1 MNRIWFAVLLL
12 TFTVHR
18 SYAQKIDFMDTSN
31 KWRVRALF
39 VPPGQNP
46 KTETQYFNYR
56 YLNNT
61 LNMRGYEYQVL
72 TSNFPDTIFVRKD
85 SATGKIYAVTP
96 AFPQRDS
103 TDRLLYDFSMNKGDS
118 YIHYIRYYGYG
129 VYGDYDTVTY
139 RVQETDSV
147 IINGLSHRV
156 QYISTIGSIS
166 KNRHIITVI
175 EGIGS
180 ITGMGSPLY
189 FGHLLYARETTDCFH
204 SNNGN
209 SVFAHKV
216 LTKYFYND
224 SSSNSYVLDTFDNS
238 CPPKL
243 AIPQTKSNDNR
254 LTVYPQPANN
264 HVIIGLGTKITNG
277 RITII
282 NIQGEIIVDRAI
294 ANEERIN
301 LRIEQPPGMYVYKI
315 IDHIQGTQFTGKIL
329 IE

>member
-1 MNRIWFAVLLL
+1 MNRIWIAVLLL
-12 TFTVHR
+12 TFFTKN
-18 SYAQKIDFMDTSN
+18 SYSQKLDFMDTSN
-31 KWRVRALF
+31 KWRVRAFF

-46 KTETQYFNYR
+46 KTETRYFSYG
-56 YLNNT
+56 YLNYT
-61 LNMRGYEYQVL
+61 VNMGGYEYQVL

-85 SATGKIYAVTP
+85 SISGKIYAVTP
-96 AFPQRDS
+96 ALPQRDS

-129 VYGDYDTVTY
+129 IYGDYDTVTY
-139 RVQETDSV
+139 RVLETDSV
-147 IINGLSHRV
+147 IIDGLSHRI
-156 QYISTIGSIS
+156 QYISTISSIS
-166 KNRHIITVI
+166 KDRHIITVI
-175 EGIGS
+175 EGVGS

-209 SVFAHKV
+209 PVFAHKV

-224 SSSNSYVLDTFDNS
+224 SSSNSYALDTFDNS

-243 AIPQTKSNDNR
+243 AISQTKSDDNR
-254 LTVYPQPANN
+254 VTIYPQPAKN
-264 HVIIGLGTKITNG
+264 HVVIDLGTMIADG

-282 NIQGEIIVDRAI
+282 NIQGQVIIDRTIVNEQKFNLKFDLPTGMYIYKIVDH
-294 ANEERIN
+294 
-301 LRIEQPPGMYVYKI
+301 L
-315 IDHIQGTQFTGKIL
+315 QGVQFTGKIL

>member
-1 MNRIWFAVLLL
+1 MNRIWIAVLLL
-12 TFTVHR
+12 TFAIKD
-18 SYAQKIDFMDTSN
+18 SYAQKLDFMDTSN

-39 VPPGQNP
+39 VPPVQNP
-46 KTETQYFNYR
+46 VTETRYFNYWF
-56 YLNNT
+56 LNNT
-61 LNMRGYEYQVL
+61 VNLNGYEYQTL
-72 TSNFPDTIFVRKD
+72 TSDFLDTILVRKD
-85 SATGKIYAVTP
+85 TTTGNIYAVTP
-96 AFPQRDS
+96 YLPQRDS

-139 RVQETDSV
+139 RVLETDSV

-156 QYISTIGSIS
+156 QYISTISSIS
-166 KNRHIITVI
+166 KNRYIITVI

-180 ITGMGSPLY
+180 ISGFGLPLY
-189 FGHLLYARETTDCFH
+189 FGHILYARETTDCF
-204 SNNGN
+204 NNNKGYP
-209 SVFAHKV
+209 VFAHAV
-216 LTKYFYND
+216 RTKYFYND

-243 AIPQTKSNDNR
+243 AIPQTTIPDNQV
-254 LTVYPQPANN
+254 TVYPQPAKS
-264 HVIIGLGTKITNG
+264 HVIIDWRTRIADG
-277 RITII
+277 RIVII
-282 NIQGEIIVDRAI
+282 NIQGQVIVDRAI

-315 IDHIQGTQFTGKIL
+315 IDHMQGTQYTGKIL